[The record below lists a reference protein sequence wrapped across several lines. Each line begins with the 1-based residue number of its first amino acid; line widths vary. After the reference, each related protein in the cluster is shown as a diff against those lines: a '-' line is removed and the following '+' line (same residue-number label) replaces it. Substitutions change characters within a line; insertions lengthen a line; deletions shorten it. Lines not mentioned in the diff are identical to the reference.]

1 MNEWMA
7 EMDRDVFLHYGSK
20 HLFVDEYKKA
30 EPALQEQIVDLYGSL
45 YRGRAHELI
54 DAARHSSH
62 YFDTH
67 VELSRGDPFHSLYM
81 SYLVHKYV
89 EEPYQEAKK
98 KGCKGNDLGNMMS
111 GLINEKVKP
120 ELDAALEAHADLMDL
135 LQSERGDQPGN
146 RVDQITGQTLEDLQ
160 RIVGLCSE
168 PNFAAVMKLM
178 GRFFRSYS
186 AMFKTQVFPSNTVP
200 VDVKFGR
207 QISHVLSSELLALAN
222 PSLRRLF
229 RLKFVTGRLLQFDK
243 EHKEGSNRG
252 PLYLALDI
260 SGSMSAELKLEQGL
274 HVHRYQLAAALIL
287 VLMRI
292 CYKEKREFEMFL
304 FGSSTR
310 HLFSSKDYPR
320 LIDAMEKLVKSC
332 KGTDGTDIKG
342 CFKSLVDFKARA
354 EDTIQPDFVI
364 ISDLEDQCPMTT
376 VQEINNMIGETRC
389 HALIVHDSLDS
400 EWNKVFTTVTATT
413 NPANMT
419 QFLVDSTRKR

>member
-1 MNEWMA
+1 MA
-7 EMDRDVFLHYGSK
+7 DMDKEVFLHYGAK
-20 HLFVDEYKKA
+20 HLFVEEYKGAKP
-30 EPALQEQIVDLYGSL
+30 EGQEQMVDLFGSL
-45 YRGRAHELI
+45 YRGRSHELI
-54 DAARHSSH
+54 EAAKHSSH

-89 EEPYQEAKK
+89 EEPYEEAKK
-98 KGCKGNDLGNMMS
+98 KGSSGKELGQMLA
-111 GLINEKVKP
+111 GLINQKLKP
-120 ELDAALEAHADLMDL
+120 ELDAALETHADLLDI

-146 RVDQITGQTLEDLQ
+146 RVEQITGQTLEDLQ
-160 RIVGLCSE
+160 RIAGLCSE
-168 PNFAAVMKLM
+168 PNFAAIMKLM

-186 AMFKTQVFPSNTVP
+186 ALVKTQVFPSNTVP

-207 QISHVLSSELLALAN
+207 EIQHVLSSELLALAN

-229 RLKFVTGRLLQFDK
+229 RLKFVSGRLLQFEK
-243 EHKEGSNRG
+243 EQKEGTDRG

-260 SGSMSAELKLEQGL
+260 SGSMHAEMTLDQGTK
-274 HVHRYQLAAALIL
+274 VHRYQLAAGLIL

-310 HLFSSKDYPR
+310 HLFSSKNYPR

-332 KGTDGTDIKG
+332 KGGDGTDIHR
-342 CFKSLVDFKARA
+342 CFNALIDYKKKQDEL
-354 EDTIQPDFVI
+354 TQPDFVI
-364 ISDLEDQCPMTT
+364 ISDLEDRCPMTT
-376 VQEINNMIGETRC
+376 VESINNLIGETRC
-389 HALIVHDSLDS
+389 HALIVHDNLDS